1 MATRAPKYY
10 RPYYPSDSEESDASE
25 SDLESDLESGS
36 EDQGLP
42 DFKALAQNLF
52 RAAGPPLPT
61 SEKEIDFSYNTVDR
75 RTTYGP
81 LVKGQEGYNLV
92 TTVKQV
98 DNVVVLQ
105 SLDRDK
111 GIYPQPT
118 NCQLMLPRTYQN
130 VTKFEIADISFIAS
144 FFYFR
149 DDKYNTFVSFR
160 ETDRVL
166 YAPVLAPPPSSTPL
180 PLLTRIREGSYNID
194 TVLQEL
200 ATQFNTPPVFYDLI
214 NGYSDFYNAFI
225 TEGDYSANFNYPGDY
240 YYDALRK
247 VYIAQ
252 PTMAQIIAFYFQQR
266 YALPTTNSINQTI
279 FSDIQVKVAYYY
291 PVLKELIMDVD
302 SDPSHIK
309 YQGASLTDN
318 IITYILYKFTGL
330 DDPIIRS
337 ILQTPANIPILDTY
351 RLMHTFRYSPTNNY
365 VCTYANQNTKVSI
378 QATNL
383 NTSLTNLLNTKYQ
396 TFLTRELQITGVTAE
411 QYATATLQLAAYK
424 SIISQMYNVIQ
435 TNLSHIF
442 GVDFGTF
449 ADKYFITFGNVLLLK
464 NGKYAS
470 NVAYDYNSGTN
481 TLITSDISVPL
492 NTKNT
497 VYWPNMIILKP
508 GATVITPS
516 LTRYAYNPKL
526 LTQDLD
532 HLFQDSNGYIYVNP
546 VERTTDLIV
555 TVLPGTYTVIPIKS
569 KIRQTVQVETI
580 PRPSMY
586 LYPEWNVAHADEI
599 GNNQY
604 EFTHGY
610 SYALPDT
617 PLAQSNISN
626 YITPDLVDLGT
637 VLTTDSITD
646 VYTKQTSNLTTMTL
660 STTPHGTYFSFN
672 TPDRLAEEDS
682 NATIYK
688 YQMAISFFPSS
699 NAIPMISNAIPML
712 SNATITDAASNTFAD
727 DTLIFIYHDQAAF
740 YADVGAVGRSNGESA
755 FFYKYMAKIP
765 EGSGVQTIHFTAY
778 EAQTYYIY
786 CRPVTPLQFQP
797 ITFTPVPFCT
807 NSNPTVLSTNDTSF
821 DPRVPGFN
829 PYALVASNYIVA
841 KVHDPDYIR
850 LPIIDSNGYYYK
862 TSIPSPL
869 GMPGFLPSIPSPAT
883 SAINTLLQKPRVP
896 LGYYSNVSDDLT
908 DYIMISNTYPPR
920 GFDPT
925 NEYMF
930 RTTPGA
936 SSYDSVSQ
944 TYGVGIISRSLSNA
958 IVYPNGGAFSNQRFN
973 TRREK
978 KIVQYTGTHYIWTEF
993 NAFTSAN
1000 NLLPLNATTFPGL
1013 RSPFATQGPCGF
1025 LFMPEE
1031 GTWSIERLRF
1041 LSQTSNTN
1049 VHFLAIYPT
1058 AYVNEIELQFI
1069 SLDKAICI
1077 CVQTESKT
1085 YYDQP
1090 AFTGVPYGTYYTYTT
1105 VLRPNSNYVVSGTT
1119 QNTCNFITDTNA
1131 YYSAIA
1137 YSNVY
1142 ILNNT
1147 NVTLNDF
1154 SNSTIVAIENL
1165 TGTCIPYPKLG
1176 RPIISSKFYD
1186 GTPSPDPQHDMLLS
1200 PALPLSNEDPNI
1212 DPIFLN
1218 FYTRQFAQS
1227 SPIVNSHLHYNI
1239 SDFTI
1244 HGFFLYRDFL
1254 TVWRNIPDSPTKI
1267 CSTIPGSMLFQTGE
1281 FPLVYYNTVSSNTD
1295 MTLKTTLTM
1304 DSIFPRSE
1312 DIILLAQSGNISQYI
1327 FLGCTDTSNLVF
1339 KAYDPQTGNLLVYP
1353 SISPS
1358 NAPLYNAQ
1366 INSVQGLQVQGSQ
1379 WWLCYLDGS
1388 NGMNIAYG
1396 SNFKDPYIQMASSF
1410 PGPYTAAY
1418 IQLDCESGTNLYF
1431 TASSNADRTFS
1442 SVYSMALTN
1451 LLPSVNI
1458 LSSNVYIEYKLKYN
1472 TTSFCIE
1479 VFKGVE
1485 YIYLTTATKTYAY
1498 RMDTSTSIIVKS
1510 YQNYGRIPYQCCAGA
1525 SNELWMLFDTYPYLL
1540 GHVYTPP
1547 SIQIA
1552 WQLMFPV
1559 MKVEMVELQERRLA
1573 IPDLTNLTTP
1583 EWCHTQLFAYSNS
1596 GFYYADQYF
1605 TYPSQ
1610 AQWGQEAYYDMADTS
1625 FQGEYFNAYLQDVA
1639 LHSNTTYIALRGFS
1653 PTESFQT
1660 EVRISLTNVYDYGYI
1675 SINDLIGEIGSIN
1688 RIPEQYS
1695 ASYKAQLSTFDDAF
1709 IISGHPAVY
1718 GFSSFYAPTTGF
1730 SNFITLF
1737 STLYAEYTTLA
1748 SNVNAINDALT
1759 RSMNNFILIDLQYIL
1774 PSNIL
1779 PRTRFTDSL
1788 TFSFLWKSGLY
1799 NVPPDYA
1806 NLTDAWGLGWNLG
1819 YVKEDDI
1826 QPATVHPAS
1835 NMYKI
1840 IDDFLY
1846 LRLNP
1851 EFNLN
1856 RISAGTK
1863 ENYLDSREPSGLTSY
1878 YYCKLLLNG
1887 YGQTA
1892 TTFVHSPIVL
1902 NPPISRISK
1911 LAFQW
1916 LDSKGNLLNIDSA
1929 TDSDWQMTVN
1939 IQENVTSTN
1948 FIEIPGSNTMTL
1960 TAVRE

>member
-25 SDLESDLESGS
+25 SDLDSGS
-36 EDQGLP
+36 DQEKDLP

-92 TTVKQV
+92 TSVKQV
-98 DNVVVLQ
+98 DNVIVLQ

-149 DDKYNTFVSFR
+149 NDKYNTFLSFR

-225 TEGDYSANFNYPGDY
+225 SEGDYSANFNYPGDY

-252 PTMAQIIAFYFQQR
+252 PTMAQIIAFYFQQQ
-266 YALPTTNSINQTI
+266 YALPTNKSINGTM

-291 PVLKELIMDVD
+291 PVLKELLMDVNA
-302 SDPSHIK
+302 SKPII
-309 YQGASLTDN
+309 YAGAALTEDV
-318 IITYILYKFTGL
+318 ITYVLYKFTGL
-330 DDPIIRS
+330 DDPVISSII
-337 ILQTPANIPILDTY
+337 QTPANIPILDTY
-351 RLMHTFRYSPTNNY
+351 RLMHTFRYFPTNNY

-396 TFLTRELQITGVTAE
+396 TFLTRELQITGVTPE
-411 QYATATLQLAAYK
+411 QFATATLQLAAYK

-442 GVDFGTF
+442 GVSFGTF
-449 ADKYFITFGNVLLLK
+449 SDKYFITFGNVMLLK
-464 NGKYAS
+464 NGGYAS

-481 TLITSDISVPL
+481 SLLTSNISLAL
-492 NTKNT
+492 NTSNT
-497 VYWPNMIILKP
+497 VYWPNMIVLTP
-508 GATVITPS
+508 GDTIISPS

-555 TVLPGTYTVIPIKS
+555 NVLPGTYTVIPVKS
-569 KIRQTVQVETI
+569 QIRQTVQVKTV
-580 PRPSMY
+580 PRPAMY
-586 LYPEWNVAHADEI
+586 LYPEWNEAHADEI

-604 EFTHGY
+604 EFTGGY
-610 SYALPDT
+610 FHALPNT

-626 YITPDLVDLGT
+626 YITPDLVDLGP
-637 VLTTDSITD
+637 VLPTDSIAD
-646 VYTKQTSNLTTMTL
+646 VYTNQSPVFMTL
-660 STTPHGTYFSFN
+660 STTPNGTYFSFT
-672 TPDRLAEEDS
+672 TPTRLPEEDS
-682 NATIYK
+682 NVIYK
-688 YQMAISFFPSS
+688 YQMALSLFPSS
-699 NAIPMISNAIPML
+699 NAIPIFSNSVIR
-712 SNATITDAASNTFAD
+712 DAASNTFAD
-727 DTLIFIYHDQAAF
+727 DTLVFIYHDQAAF
-740 YADVGAVGRSNGESA
+740 YADVGAVGREKGESP
-755 FFYKYMAKIP
+755 FFYKYKATIP
-765 EGSGVQTIHFTAY
+765 AGSAVQTIQFTAY
-778 EAQTYYIY
+778 EAQTYYVY
-786 CRPVTPLQFQP
+786 CRPETPLQFQP
-797 ITFTPVPFCT
+797 ITFTPVPFCIS
-807 NSNPTVLSTNDTSF
+807 SNPAILSTNDTSF

-850 LPIIDSNGYYYK
+850 LPIIDTNGYYYK

-869 GMPGFLPSIPSPAT
+869 GMAGFLPASPFPAN
-883 SAINTLLQKPRVP
+883 SPINTLLLKPRVA

-920 GFDPT
+920 GYDPT

-936 SSYDSVSQ
+936 SSYNSVSQ
-944 TYGVGIISRSLSNA
+944 SYDTGIITGSLANA
-958 IVYPNGGAFSNQRFN
+958 IVNPNGGAYSNARFS
-973 TRREK
+973 TIREK
-978 KIVQYTGTHYIWTEF
+978 KIVQYTGTHYIWTES
-993 NAFTSAN
+993 NAFTSVAN
-1000 NLLPLNATTFPGL
+1000 LAPLNASTFPGL
-1013 RSPFATQGPCGF
+1013 RSPFAAQGPCGF

-1031 GTWSIERLRF
+1031 GTWRIERLRF
-1041 LSQTSNTN
+1041 LSQTSNTD

-1058 AYVNEIELQFI
+1058 SYVNEIAVQHI
-1069 SLDKAICI
+1069 SLDQAICI
-1077 CVQTESKT
+1077 CVQTAAKT

-1090 AFTGVPYGTYYTYTT
+1090 AFTGVPYGTYYTYTS
-1105 VLRPNSNYVVSGTT
+1105 VLQPKNYVVSGTT
-1119 QNTCNFITDTNA
+1119 QNSCYFITDTYA

-1137 YSNVY
+1137 YSNSA
-1142 ILNNT
+1142 ILGAT
-1147 NVTLNDF
+1147 NLTLNDF
-1154 SNSTIVAIENL
+1154 SNSKVVAIENL
-1165 TGTCIPYPKLG
+1165 TGTCIPYPNLG
-1176 RPIISSKFYD
+1176 TPIISSKFYD
-1186 GTPSPDPQHDMLLS
+1186 GTPTPDRQYDMLLS
-1200 PALPLSNEDPNI
+1200 PAPTLPLSNEDPNI

-1227 SPIVNSHLHYNI
+1227 SPIVNSHLHYY
-1239 SDFTI
+1239 SSYFTV
-1244 HGFFLYRDFL
+1244 HDFFLYRDFL
-1254 TVWRNIPDSPTKI
+1254 LVWSNVPSAPTKI
-1267 CSTIPGSMLFQTGE
+1267 CTTVPGSILFQTGE
-1281 FPLVYYNTVSSNTD
+1281 FPLVSYNPLSSNTD
-1295 MTLKTTLTM
+1295 LTLKTILTV
-1304 DSIFPRSE
+1304 DSIFPSSE
-1312 DIILLAQSGNISQYI
+1312 DTILLAQSGNISQYI
-1327 FLGCTDTSNLVF
+1327 FLGCTESSNLVF
-1339 KAYDPQTGNLLVYP
+1339 KAYSPANGILVKYP
-1353 SISPS
+1353 SI
-1358 NAPLYNAQ
+1358 APLYAPPYNPQ
-1366 INSVQGLQVQGSQ
+1366 MNSVQGLQVKGSE
-1379 WWLCYLDGS
+1379 WWLCYLDAAS
-1388 NGMNIAYG
+1388 GMNIAYG
-1396 SNFKDPYIQMASSF
+1396 SNFRDPYIQMAYSF

-1418 IQLDCESGTNLYF
+1418 IQLDCESGANLYF

-1442 SVYSMALTN
+1442 SVYSIALTDQLPAGSN
-1451 LLPSVNI
+1451 LSGNAFQEYI
-1458 LSSNVYIEYKLKYN
+1458 LRSN

-1479 VFKGVE
+1479 TFNGTE
-1485 YIYLTTATKTYAY
+1485 YIYLTRANKTYGY
-1498 RMDTSTSIIVKS
+1498 RMDTSTSILVKS

-1525 SNELWMLFDTYPYLL
+1525 SNELWMLFDTYPYVL
-1540 GHVYTPP
+1540 GHVYSPP
-1547 SIQIA
+1547 SVQIA

-1559 MKVEMVELQERRLA
+1559 MKVEMVKLEERRLA

-1583 EWCHTQLFAYSNS
+1583 EWCHTQLFAYSNAA
-1596 GFYYADQYF
+1596 FYYADQYF

-1610 AQWGQEAYYDMADTS
+1610 AQWGQEKYYDMADTS

-1639 LHSNTTYIALRGFS
+1639 LHSNMTYIALRGFS

-1675 SINDLIGEIGSIN
+1675 SINDLIEEIGSIN
-1688 RIPEQYS
+1688 TMPTQYS
-1695 ASYKAQLSTFDDAF
+1695 PSYRAQLSTFDDAF
-1709 IISGHPAVY
+1709 IITGNPAVY
-1718 GFSSFYAPTTGF
+1718 GISSFYAPTTGF

-1737 STLYAEYTTLA
+1737 STLYAQYTTLA
-1748 SNVNAINDALT
+1748 SNVNAINEALS
-1759 RSMNNFILIDLQYIL
+1759 RSMNNFILTDLQYIL

-1799 NVPPDYA
+1799 NVPPAYA

-1819 YVKEDDI
+1819 YTKEDDA
-1826 QPATVHPAS
+1826 QPGTVHPAS

-1840 IDDFLY
+1840 IEDFLY

-1863 ENYLDSREPSGLTSY
+1863 ENYLDSREPSGLTAY

-1892 TTFVHSPIVL
+1892 TTFVHSPIIL
-1902 NPPISRISK
+1902 NPPISRIAK

-1939 IQENVTSTN
+1939 IQENVTVTN
-1948 FIEIPGSNTMTL
+1948 FMEIPGSNHLML
-1960 TAVRE
+1960 TAVKE